1 MGQTESKSVA
11 VAEVINSI
19 VTDIVVSNEQKC
31 IVDNKNI
38 QNMSISNIRVDGCS
52 LKIGADQTIELN
64 SEVNCIQKLTN
75 NADMSTDFAT
85 QLDADINSK
94 VEGGLG
100 QTSADNRTITKN
112 LTIIKNN
119 VDISSI
125 STCITESLNQ
135 QNLEIKKIQVKCYSW
150 QTPSERLVDMGNIKQ
165 KIIQNQ
171 VVSCMQDNTIVQDA
185 AAEIDSVL
193 KSKSK
198 SKTSGGKIALGLGLG
213 GVGGTGSSSSSSL
226 CLILIIALVMSMP
239 PPKKK

>member
-11 VAEVINSI
+11 VATVVNSI
-19 VTDIVVSNEQKC
+19 VTDIIVSNEQKC

-64 SEVNCIQKLTN
+64 SEVNCIQKLKN
-75 NADMSTDFAT
+75 SADMTTDFAT
-85 QLDADINSK
+85 QLDANINSK
-94 VEGGLG
+94 VDGGLG
-100 QTSADNRTITKN
+100 KTSASNTTITNN

-119 VDISSI
+119 IDISSI

-135 QNLEIKKIQVKCYSW
+135 QNLEIKKIQVKCYKW
-150 QTPSERLVDMGNIKQ
+150 QTPQERVVEMGNIKQ

-171 VVSCMQDNTIVQDA
+171 VISCMQDNTIVQDA
-185 AAEIDSVL
+185 ASKIDSEL

-198 SKTSGGKIALGLGLG
+198 SKVSGGKIALALGGLG
-213 GVGGTGSSSSSSL
+213 GGTGSLSSSSL
-226 CLILIIALVMSMP
+226 CLMLIIALVMSMP